1 MTPAIPARTAKP
13 EKVSLGMEMD
23 EKKASADHDRYSRQI
38 RFREIGEDGQ
48 RRLSQ
53 SRVAIVGCG
62 ALGSTQAE
70 LLARAGVGFLRLID
84 RDYIEWSNLQRQ
96 TLYDENDAEAFLPKA
111 AAAANHLRAIN
122 SSIEVEPAISD
133 LTAATVGDLLE
144 DVHLVMDGTDNFET
158 RYLINDFALCHD
170 IPWIYGAAAGSYGL
184 KMPIV
189 PGKTCCLRCML
200 PEPPV
205 GAQETCETSGILGPI
220 TTTIAAMQVADALVI
235 LTGHVD
241 KLSQKLTI
249 VDLWAGDILQVPQPQ
264 PKPDCPACGRRE
276 FTYLTGKRRA
286 PIGLCGRNAVQI
298 YDRERH
304 LDLKELAKRLESV
317 GTVKVNDFALRA
329 QIENFDITVFPDG
342 RAILKGTT
350 DVGVARSLYAKYIGN

>member
-1 MTPAIPARTAKP
+1 MT
-13 EKVSLGMEMD
+13 
-23 EKKASADHDRYSRQI
+23 ASIDHDRYSRQI
-38 RFREIGEDGQ
+38 RFRPIGEEGQ
-48 RRLSQ
+48 RRLAE

-62 ALGSTQAE
+62 ALGSAQAE
-70 LLARAGVGFLRLID
+70 LLARAGVGFMRLID

-96 TLYDENDAEAFLPKA
+96 SLYDEKDAEASLPKA
-111 AAAANHLRAIN
+111 AAAAARLKAIN
-122 SSIEVEPAISD
+122 SSIEIEAAISD
-133 LTAATVGDLLE
+133 LTPATVDDLLE

-158 RYLINDFALCHD
+158 RYLINDYALSHD
-170 IPWIYGAAAGSYGL
+170 IPWIYGAAVGSYGL

-200 PEPPV
+200 PEPPG
-205 GAQETCETSGILGPI
+205 GAQETCETAGVLGPI
-220 TTTIAAMQVADALVI
+220 TATIAALQVADALMI
-235 LTGHVD
+235 LTGHAEQLSHRLTMVD
-241 KLSQKLTI
+241 
-249 VDLWAGDILQVPQPQ
+249 VWAGDIMQVPQPEAN
-264 PKPDCPACGRRE
+264 PDCPACGRRE

-304 LDLKELAKRLESV
+304 LDLQELAARLASV
-317 GTVKVNDFALRA
+317 GTVKVNEFALRA
-329 QIENFDITVFPDG
+329 QIEDFDLTVFPDG